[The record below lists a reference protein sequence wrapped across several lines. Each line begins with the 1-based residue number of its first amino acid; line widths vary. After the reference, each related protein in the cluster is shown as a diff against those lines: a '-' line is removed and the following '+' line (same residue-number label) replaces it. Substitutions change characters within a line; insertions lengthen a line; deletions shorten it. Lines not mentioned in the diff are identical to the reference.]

1 MLVLVDEPQVDF
13 LVKITG
19 AHGGDAARAFTLRR
33 DEAGQWTE
41 REAFDDVD
49 ALPHLAEVDLSHPDR
64 ISIVVRTDREY
75 RLEAERRQGQLFTGN
90 ETSDLGRSP
99 FTVLALD
106 RAGAEKVP
114 LPVDDREHAYLI
126 VRPDRVTALRRRE
139 AGPRG
144 HALQWLESA
153 GCSLGWELPWED
165 GGEGDPRACAMFRSF
180 WAEMDLIAHENPM
193 SFAHLW
199 PVNGY
204 WLGVE
209 TRDGKCHPVWVT
221 PDPLSLAG
229 GPGT

>member
-33 DEAGQWTE
+33 DGAGQWTE

-90 ETSDLGRSP
+90 ETSDLGRRP

-106 RAGAEKVP
+106 RAGAEKVRS
-114 LPVDDREHAYLI
+114 DGGR
-126 VRPDRVTALRRRE
+126 RVPGGTPCSGSSRLAAPSAGSSPGRTTGRATRGR
-139 AGPRG
+139 AQCSAPSGPR
-144 HALQWLESA
+144 W
-153 GCSLGWELPWED
+153 
-165 GGEGDPRACAMFRSF
+165 
-180 WAEMDLIAHENPM
+180 
-193 SFAHLW
+193 
-199 PVNGY
+199 
-204 WLGVE
+204 
-209 TRDGKCHPVWVT
+209 T
-221 PDPLSLAG
+221 
-229 GPGT
+229 

>member
-19 AHGGDAARAFTLRR
+19 AHGAAAARAFTLRR

-114 LPVDDREHAYLI
+114 LPVDDREHA
-126 VRPDRVTALRRRE
+126 
-139 AGPRG
+139 
-144 HALQWLESA
+144 
-153 GCSLGWELPWED
+153 
-165 GGEGDPRACAMFRSF
+165 
-180 WAEMDLIAHENPM
+180 
-193 SFAHLW
+193 
-199 PVNGY
+199 
-204 WLGVE
+204 
-209 TRDGKCHPVWVT
+209 
-221 PDPLSLAG
+221 
-229 GPGT
+229 